1 MPTLQMSNH
10 DSSDAGPQQ
19 SATDTAVA
27 SASREYLPD
36 REARNPYLRWLTHL
50 GLPMSVSLLL
60 HAMLV
65 SALVLTSWST
75 RSAAR
80 ESEYEAGIASAV
92 DLGGGLKWPGAQP
105 IVPDAPADEPTEPDA
120 TKFSDDQA
128 LRDLLRSEDA
138 KDRAAGDGGG
148 FGFGESGSTSV
159 LGLGSGAGTPG
170 TGGLGSGSGIGA
182 GLGRAAVWNVSAP
195 GEKFAYVLDFSGSI
209 TVVED
214 DLKRE
219 IKRSIGALAP
229 TQSFGVLIFYSEY
242 DAGARTENFKTD
254 AFQVQLVLADPDNRR
269 KLFSWIDRRKPRG
282 ATQPLQAL
290 KRALALKPDAIFFF
304 SDGDFDD
311 KLVDEIG
318 RANEGRKT
326 AIHCLVF
333 DEALIQDTG
342 DMPQLTSGA
351 RRLEKIAQQNGGK
364 MKVVTVADF
373 KP

>member
-1 MPTLQMSNH
+1 MPAQGSQNLSPKPPGT
-10 DSSDAGPQQ
+10 DGPA
-19 SATDTAVA
+19 ATVGVPL
-27 SASREYLPD
+27 EYLPD
-36 REARNPYLRWLTHL
+36 REAHNPYLRWLTHL
-50 GLPMSVSLLL
+50 GLPMSVSLCI
-60 HAMLV
+60 HAMLL
-65 SALVLTSWST
+65 SALVLTSWGVGSRAKET
-75 RSAAR
+75 
-80 ESEYEAGIASAV
+80 EYEAGIASAL

-128 LRDLLRSEDA
+128 LRDLLRAEDS
-138 KDRAAGDGGG
+138 KDTAAGDGGG
-148 FGFGESGSTSV
+148 FGFGESGATSV

-209 TVVED
+209 IVVED

-229 TQSFGVLIFYSEY
+229 TQSFSVIVFFSEY
-242 DAGARTENFKTD
+242 DAGARTEAFKTETFS
-254 AFQVQLVLADPDNRR
+254 AQLVTADPDNRR
-269 KLFSWIDRRKPRG
+269 KLFNWIDRRKPRG

-304 SDGDFDD
+304 SDGGFDD
-311 KLVDEIG
+311 KLIDEIS

-333 DEALIQDTG
+333 DEELLQDTA
-342 DMPQLTSGA
+342 DMPQLTAGA

-364 MKVVTVADF
+364 MKVITVADF